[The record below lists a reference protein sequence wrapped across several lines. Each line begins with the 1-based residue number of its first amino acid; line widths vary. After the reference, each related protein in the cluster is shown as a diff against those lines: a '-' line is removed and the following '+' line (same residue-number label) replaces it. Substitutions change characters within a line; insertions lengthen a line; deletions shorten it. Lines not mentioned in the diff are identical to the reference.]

1 MSSAAVAHEPC
12 QRRFDAAEVAEL
24 GAHIVQL
31 FLRQRHRKPL
41 LAQRRAAHGI
51 IALAALGIVGCSG
64 STGVEREGDAQTARQ
79 AQAVRVSVLTVEGM
93 T

>member
-1 MSSAAVAHEPC
+1 VAC
-12 QRRFDAAEVAEL
+12 N
-24 GAHIVQL
+24 
-31 FLRQRHRKPL
+31 
-41 LAQRRAAHGI
+41 
-51 IALAALGIVGCSG
+51 G